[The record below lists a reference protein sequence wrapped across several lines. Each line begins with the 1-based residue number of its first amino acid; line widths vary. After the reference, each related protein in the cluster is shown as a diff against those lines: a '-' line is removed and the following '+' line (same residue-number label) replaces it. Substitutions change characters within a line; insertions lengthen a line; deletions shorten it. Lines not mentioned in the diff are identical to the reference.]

1 MAQAEEPMVAMFA
14 DEIARMK
21 TDKLCKNPN
30 CFGRG
35 YIGIGVEPTTQ
46 HKYLIMCRCAT
57 IDNDHGYAEIIK
69 HLSVMNKA
77 IINLLAEKKTLRATL
92 GEELQRLSAKTE
104 VVKEISINLQSIA
117 TRPNFFKR
125 LFSRKEKAKTA
136 LWTPTTASGTLNTV
150 FIDKETS
157 VATLDK

>member
-35 YIGIGVEPTTQ
+35 YIGIGIESTTQ

-77 IINLLAEKKTLRATL
+77 NINLLAEKKTLRATL
-92 GEELQRLSAKTE
+92 SEELQRLSAKTE

-125 LFSRKEKAKTA
+125 FFSRKEKGKKLYPVPASNNSS
-136 LWTPTTASGTLNTV
+136 LSITPPHLADIQG
-150 FIDKETS
+150 
-157 VATLDK
+157 TLDK